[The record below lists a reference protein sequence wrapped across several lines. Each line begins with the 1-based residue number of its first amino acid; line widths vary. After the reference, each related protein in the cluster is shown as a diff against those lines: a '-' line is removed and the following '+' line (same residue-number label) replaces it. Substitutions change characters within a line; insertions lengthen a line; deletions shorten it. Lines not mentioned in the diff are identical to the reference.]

1 MLDLA
6 KGLEAG
12 ALRANGF
19 FKPGNR
25 LLGEY
30 PHDQSISDF

>member
-25 LLGEY
+25 VMVEHPY
-30 PHDQSISDF
+30 DQSISDF